1 MLLASERARCGS
13 CAVCSCS
20 PEDAW
25 SRFAGTVLD
34 PAILRS
40 QARDCLA
47 PPPASLIPPLLPP
60 RRLLDSWVA
69 DARRHGVPGSRV
81 VSWVR
86 RKLGGDITVY
96 RCRQDGSLGRA
107 TPCLLCSRELARFDL
122 RVHCPLDDGAWFCG
136 RVTDCGAPE
145 AVLTSGQRRMIK
157 GKGCG
162 KR

>member
-1 MLLASERARCGS
+1 MCSQTFCKCKVVYALPCRATANAACG
-13 CAVCSCS
+13 VK
-20 PEDAW
+20 ELY
-25 SRFAGTVLD
+25 REKLG
-34 PAILRS
+34 
-40 QARDCLA
+40 Q
-47 PPPASLIPPLLPP
+47 
-60 RRLLDSWVA
+60 LLDSWVA